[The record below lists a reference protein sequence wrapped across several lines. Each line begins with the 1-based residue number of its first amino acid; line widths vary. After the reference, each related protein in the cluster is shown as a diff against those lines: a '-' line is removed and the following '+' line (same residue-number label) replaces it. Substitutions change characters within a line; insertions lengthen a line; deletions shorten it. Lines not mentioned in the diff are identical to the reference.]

1 MKAHKDDRRSQ
12 RSQRLLGNALVELM
26 HEKRYADIT
35 VQDILDRADVG
46 RSTFYAH
53 YQDKEDLLISNLEK
67 MLENFIHHLDRAG
80 DGRALLSTVEFFR
93 HIKETQELYRAMMRG
108 QGLDLLFSKG
118 QAMMSQKIEQHL
130 SGISI
135 EGLPPSI
142 PIPFVA
148 NFLAGSFL
156 TLLKWWLDHK
166 LVYSPEQMDAMYQQ
180 LVIPGTLAA
189 LHIDLKGL

>member
-1 MKAHKDDRRSQ
+1 
-12 RSQRLLGNALVELM
+12 
-26 HEKRYADIT
+26 
-35 VQDILDRADVG
+35 
-46 RSTFYAH
+46 
-53 YQDKEDLLISNLEK
+53 
-67 MLENFIHHLDRAG
+67 
-80 DGRALLSTVEFFR
+80 
-93 HIKETQELYRAMMRG
+93 
-108 QGLDLLFSKG
+108 
-118 QAMMSQKIEQHL
+118 MMSQKIEQHL
-130 SGISI
+130 SGISV

-189 LHIDLKGL
+189 LRVDRKEL